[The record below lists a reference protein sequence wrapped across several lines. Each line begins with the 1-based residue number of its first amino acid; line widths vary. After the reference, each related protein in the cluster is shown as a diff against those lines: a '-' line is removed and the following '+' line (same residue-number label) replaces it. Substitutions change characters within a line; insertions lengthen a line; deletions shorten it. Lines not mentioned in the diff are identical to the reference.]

1 MISQFPTSL
10 SNNLISYVIVQTV
23 HALWEWFVWHFTIIQ
38 LFTFLINCV
47 YPNERCVQNLLGLL
61 VSCECK
67 STQCRSQSITDATQ
81 SAFLNFPRCSTF
93 PRFLSHNVNV
103 NIIVCSCSFFLLQIP
118 NILMLITAGRILTMS
133 MSPTLHQCWCLKQP
147 DLASVNAFHCA
158 GSKNCKMSSTPQLM
172 LFVPWPPIL
181 SSTLTQV
188 LLRNTVTAK
197 ENVTGPFLN
206 CQIPVFQRLAFL

>member
-1 MISQFPTSL
+1 MNVVFKTVWAYLCPVNVSQHSADHKASL
-10 SNNLISYVIVQTV
+10 TQHNL
-23 HALWEWFVWHFTIIQ
+23 
-38 LFTFLINCV
+38 
-47 YPNERCVQNLLGLL
+47 
-61 VSCECK
+61 
-67 STQCRSQSITDATQ
+67 RS
-81 SAFLNFPRCSTF
+81 STF
-93 PRFLSHNVNV
+93 QDVQYFPFFLSHNVNV

-133 MSPTLHQCWCLKQP
+133 MSPTLHQCWCLRQP

-158 GSKNCKMSSTPQLM
+158 GSKNCKMSSTPQLT

-181 SSTLTQV
+181 SDTLTQV

-206 CQIPVFQRLAFL
+206 CQIPVFQRPAFL